1 MNLRPLTFFWTHWS
15 LPLSL
20 AAVIATAALCYTAW
34 RRSGYRR
41 ATGVTELARLALV
54 AVAAVLFNQPEWVEY
69 FRPSQKPTV
78 AVLYDESVSMN
89 TRDVVDGRNRGER
102 KNGTPRTRREA
113 SAPLADPA
121 TWASLAE
128 RMDVAIQP
136 FATAADGG
144 TDLNGP
150 LMEALEKHGTLRGV
164 VLVSDGDWN
173 EGRPPVEAAS
183 RLRLKGVPVF
193 AVAVGSPTRLPDVE
207 LISLDVPRSGVVGK
221 SVRIGFSIESSLAR
235 EHQAQVVLRSS
246 KGDEIKKE
254 VTIAAGRTSDWLSW
268 KPELEGD
275 YEISVE
281 VPVRHDEL
289 LKDNNRLS
297 APIAIRTEQ
306 LRVLVVESVPRW
318 EYRYLRNALSR
329 DPGINL
335 SSLLFHPGLSKVGG
349 GNKDYITA
357 FPERIDQLAD
367 FDVVFLGDVGLDDGQ
382 LTAEQ
387 CRMLKGLVG
396 QQASGLVL
404 MPGARGRQL
413 SLLDTELADL
423 YPVVLDR
430 SQPGGWG
437 SRTPDHFELTETG
450 RRSLLTRLA
459 DTHDEN
465 AAVWENLP
473 GFQWYAAVERAHAAS
488 EVLCVHKS
496 ATNAFGRVPLLATR
510 TYGVG
515 KVLFMGTDGAWRWR
529 KGVEDKYHYRFWGQV
544 VRWMAYQR
552 HMAKGKSAFLYYLPD
567 QPTARSTMTLHA
579 NLTDASGEPVQDDE
593 VSARIR
599 APSGKTQTVRFVH
612 AGDEWGLF
620 SAPFTPTEP
629 GQYGVALRGKRSGA
643 VLDTEIFVQG
653 GAVERIGRPARPE
666 VLDEIAR
673 VTEGKLVELSD
684 QTSAAGPL
692 GTVLNSLAALPEPPP
707 DVRRLRLWSHPL
719 LAGVLVALLGAFWTA
734 RKMQGLV

>member
-1 MNLRPLTFFWTHWS
+1 MNLRSLTFFWTHWS
-15 LPLSL
+15 LLLSL
-20 AAVIATAALCYTAW
+20 IAVVATAALCYTAW

-41 ATGVTELARLALV
+41 AIGVTELARLALV
-54 AVAAVLFNQPEWVEY
+54 SVAAILFNQPEWVEY
-69 FRPSQKPTV
+69 FRPTQKPTV
-78 AVLYDESVSMN
+78 AVLYDESISMN
-89 TRDVVDGRNRGER
+89 TRDVIDGRNKADRH
-102 KNGTPRTRREA
+102 KGTPRTRREA

-121 TWASLAE
+121 SWASLAE

-136 FATAADGG
+136 FATANDGG

-150 LMEALEKHGTLRGV
+150 LMEALEKHSTLRGV

-207 LISLDVPRSGVVGK
+207 LISLDLPTRGVVGK
-221 SVRIGFSIESSLAR
+221 SVRVGFSIESSLPR

-246 KGDEIKKE
+246 KGEEIKKE
-254 VTIAAGRTSDWLSW
+254 VTIAAGRTSDWIAW
-268 KPELEGD
+268 KPETEDD
-275 YEISVE
+275 YEISIE
-281 VPVRHDEL
+281 VPVHHDEL
-289 LKDNNRLS
+289 LKDNNRLT
-297 APIAIRTEQ
+297 APITIDTEQ
-306 LRVLVVESVPRW
+306 LRVLVVESTPRW

-335 SSLLFHPGLSKVGG
+335 SCLLFHPGLSKVGG

-357 FPERIDQLAD
+357 FPERIDQLTQY
-367 FDVVFLGDVGLDDGQ
+367 DVVFLGDVGLDDGQ
-382 LTAEQ
+382 LSVEQ
-387 CRMLKGLVG
+387 CRMLKGLVA
-396 QQASGLVL
+396 QQASGLVF

-459 DTHDEN
+459 DTQDEN
-465 AAVWENLP
+465 AAVWESLP

-510 TYGVG
+510 TYGIG

-552 HMAKGKSAFLYYLPD
+552 NLAEGKRARLMPEPES
-567 QPTARSTMTLHA
+567 PTVRHTMTLHA
-579 NLTDASGEPVQDDE
+579 NLMDASGEPVQDDE
-593 VSARIR
+593 VSARIT
-599 APSGKTQTVRFVH
+599 APSGKTQTVH
-612 AGDEWGLF
+612 LASAGGEWGLF
-620 SAPFTPTEP
+620 SAQFTPEEP
-629 GQYGVALRGKRSGA
+629 GRYAVALRGKRSGIE
-643 VLDTEIFVQG
+643 LDAGFFVQG
-653 GAVERIGRPARPE
+653 GTVERVGRPMRPE

-673 VTEGKLVELSD
+673 VTDGKLVELGDEAS
-684 QTSAAGPL
+684 SAGPL

-707 DVRRLRLWSHPL
+707 DVRRLRIWSHPG
-719 LAGVLVALLGAFWTA
+719 LAGLLVALLGAFWTA
-734 RKMQGLV
+734 RKIQGLV